1 MCMKVPGGGAHS
13 HRRDSLSPWNPDVRD
28 RQWGQQRMVKGE
40 TGQEPGRTIEQE
52 VAGPRKR
59 KESGNGETRKEAGK
73 GIRRK

>member
-40 TGQEPGRTIEQE
+40 TGQEPGRTIEQ
-52 VAGPRKR
+52 AGSRSQEKKGERKWGDQER
-59 KESGNGETRKEAGK
+59 GR
-73 GIRRK
+73 